1 MPQPLS
7 DELAARGRPLRVL
20 LVEHNLEDAELC
32 LRELKKAGFEVS
44 EDIVPTADEFAER
57 VRSKPYDIVLA
68 DYRLPNWTGME
79 ALEHLQ
85 RQGLDIPFIL
95 VTGTLGEEAAVDCIK
110 KGASDYVLK
119 DRLARLPVAIRGA
132 LHEKARRD
140 QAAALEGQI
149 IRAKKEWE
157 RTFDTVPDPVFLL
170 DEQSCIKRANRAAAE
185 TLGLE
190 FPQLLGR
197 SCYEVLPSVAE
208 LQLGTQH
215 QRIPGTNRQERRDI
229 EEPRLGKTFEVT
241 ATPVS
246 DPSGLLRG
254 TVLVLRDISER
265 KRAEEEIRKLNEELE
280 SRVRERTTELATAN
294 KKLEL
299 RSQEVQ
305 RANQLKSQFLAS
317 MSHELRTPL
326 NAIIGFSDLLAEGIA
341 GQVNE
346 KQKRFVGHVR
356 EGGRHLLALI
366 NDILDLSKIEAGHL
380 QLQSEKFI
388 LADALPEVLSVIKP
402 QAMAKKIEVECHVG
416 SDHTVHADRVRFKQI
431 LHNLLSNAVKFTP
444 QGGKVRI
451 ESARDGDFARISVTD
466 TGIGIRP
473 VEHEAIFDEFHQV
486 GATTKG
492 VKEGTGLGLAIT
504 KRLVEQHGGKIWV
517 ESKPGKGSRFSFT
530 LPVEQLLP
538 QVELQTAAFAPVRS
552 TREGPIILIVD
563 DEPAVLRY
571 LTSVL
576 VSAGYVPL
584 LARGGKEAL
593 EILSHTR
600 VDAIL
605 LDLLMPDMSGAEVIR
620 RIREKPSLRDT
631 PIFVLTGKQSIEAE
645 YELLTEETVA
655 IYQKSGSWKEALL
668 AQLNKVTGKP
678 ADKS

>member
-1 MPQPLS
+1 MSQSKS
-7 DELAARGRPLRVL
+7 DESSARERPLRVL
-20 LVEHNLEDAELC
+20 LVEDNPADAELC
-32 LRELKKAGFEVS
+32 VWELKRAGLKVS
-44 EDIVPTADEFAER
+44 EDIVQTADEFAER

-85 RQGLDIPFIL
+85 RQGLDIPLIL
-95 VTGTLGEEAAVDCIK
+95 VTGAMGEEAAVDCIK

-119 DRLARLPVAIRGA
+119 DRLVRLPVAIGGA

-140 QAAALEGQI
+140 QAAVLQGQI
-149 IRAKKEWE
+149 IRGKKEWE
-157 RTFDTVPDPVFLL
+157 RTFDTVPDLVFLL
-170 DEQSCIKRANRAAAE
+170 DEQNCIKRANRAAAE

-190 FPQLLGR
+190 FSQLVGR
-197 SCYEVLPSVAE
+197 TCYKVLPCVAE

-215 QRIPGTNRQERRDI
+215 QRMRGTNWQERRDI
-229 EEPRLGKTFEVT
+229 EEPRLGKSFEVT

-265 KRAEEEIRKLNEELE
+265 KRAEEEIRKLNEGLE
-280 SRVRERTTELATAN
+280 HRVGERTSELAAAN
-294 KKLEL
+294 KELEL
-299 RSQEVQ
+299 RSQEVE
-305 RANQLKSQFLAS
+305 RANQLKSHFLAS

-346 KQKRFVGHVR
+346 KQKRFVGHIR

-380 QLQSEKFI
+380 QLQSEKFT
-388 LADALPEVLSVIKP
+388 LADTLPEVLSVIKP
-402 QAMAKKIEVECHVG
+402 QAMAKKIEVVSHVG
-416 SDHTVHADRVRFKQI
+416 SDLAVHADRVRFKQI

-473 VEHEAIFDEFHQV
+473 VEHESIFDEFHQV
-486 GATTKG
+486 GAATKG

-517 ESKPGKGSRFSFT
+517 ESKRGNGSRFSFT

-538 QVELQTAAFAPVRS
+538 QVELQTAAFVPVRS
-552 TREGPIILIVD
+552 TREGTIILIVD

-571 LTSVL
+571 LSSVL

-593 EILSHTR
+593 EILSSTR
-600 VDAIL
+600 ADAIL
-605 LDLLMPDMSGAEVIR
+605 LDLLMHDMSGAEVIR

-631 PIFVLTGKQSIEAE
+631 PIFVLTGKQLIEAD

-655 IYQKSGSWKEALL
+655 VYQKSGSWKEELL
-668 AQLNKVTGKP
+668 AQLKKVSGKP